1 MAAPGS
7 WPRSLE
13 TTEVDVHDL
22 MFPDSTLSDGQ
33 SKGPGHRRGPV
44 VQGQDEVPKDD
55 HPSDSS
61 LRADLP
67 AEVIEQYVESPSRT
81 R

>member
-7 WPRSLE
+7 WPRSLDI
-13 TTEVDVHDL
+13 TQVDVHDL
-22 MFPDSTLSDGQ
+22 KFPDSPLSDDE
-33 SKGPGHRRGPV
+33 SKGPGHGRDPV
-44 VQGQDEVPKDD
+44 VQGQDELPKDD
-55 HPSDSS
+55 HPRDSS

-67 AEVIEQYVESPSRT
+67 AEVIEQYVETQSRT